1 MDSPSAGT
9 CRKFVLWHRLL
20 LTVSLVTFW
29 SLPTSAQ
36 LAIVST
42 TAAEG
47 ADVLLR
53 MRNKPPNANIII
65 WYKGRG
71 ANPNRYIAAIVTY
84 KKELGKGPEFS
95 GREIID
101 KEGSMLIKKV
111 TLKHAGYYTVVVHLQ
126 NRIKEIGF
134 GRLRVFEPVIMAIL
148 VASNTTVTENKDAVV
163 LTCYTKGISI
173 QWFFNGMNL
182 PLTERMKLS
191 WQSRTLTINPVRRED
206 AGNYQCEA
214 SNPITFAYSVPLQLN
229 VKYE

>member
-9 CRKFVLWHRLL
+9 CRKFVLWHGLL
-20 LTVSLVTFW
+20 LTVSLVTLW

-163 LTCYTKGISI
+163 LTCYTKRNLHTVVL
-173 QWFFNGMNL
+173 QWHESATYREDEAVLAKQN
-182 PLTERMKLS
+182 PYHKPCQKRRCWKLS
-191 WQSRTLTINPVRRED
+191 V
-206 AGNYQCEA
+206 
-214 SNPITFAYSVPLQLN
+214 
-229 VKYE
+229 